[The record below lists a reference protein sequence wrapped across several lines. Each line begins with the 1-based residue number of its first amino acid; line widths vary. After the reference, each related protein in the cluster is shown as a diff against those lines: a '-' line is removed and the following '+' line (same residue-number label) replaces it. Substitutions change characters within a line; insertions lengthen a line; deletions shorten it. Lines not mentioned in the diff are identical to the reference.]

1 MSKQKK
7 LGLSDLGG
15 LVFSTNPDAMH
26 QEPEEHIDTPEPA
39 AQKLRVVLDKKQ
51 RAGKVVTLIEGFVG
65 NEEDFQ
71 ALAKK
76 IKTKCGTGGSAKDRL
91 ILIQGDYKQKI
102 AQWLLEWGYTKT
114 KAV

>member
-7 LGLSDLGG
+7 LGFSDLGG

-26 QEPEEHIDTPEPA
+26 EEPEEQIDTPEPA
-39 AQKLRVVLDKKQ
+39 TQKLRVILDKKQ
-51 RAGKVVTLIEGFVG
+51 RAGKVVTLIEGFAG

-76 IKTKCGTGGSAKDRL
+76 IKTKCGTGGSAKDWV